1 MKHRNLW
8 GPIVGWAFTSPK
20 GWATTLAVGVVMW
33 TPPGFVLGMT
43 AGAIVTLAERIPPC
57 R

>member
-20 GWATTLAVGVVMW
+20 GWATSVAVGLVMW

-43 AGAIVTLAERIPPC
+43 AGALVTLAERIPPC

>member
-8 GPIVGWAFTSPK
+8 GPIVGWAFTTRR
-20 GWATTLAVGVVMW
+20 GHVAALALGLAMW
-33 TPPGFVLGMT
+33 TPPGFVVGM
-43 AGAIVTLAERIPPC
+43 AAMGAVTLAERIPPC